1 MGTIAKI
8 EGLDNLLNKLN
19 SIADPET
26 YKEAI
31 DKACRSV
38 EYAAKKNCT
47 GLFEHPTGALKA
59 SITHEV
65 VQEGE
70 QIVGYVGT
78 KVEYAPYQEFG
89 TGKFAENGD
98 GRKTPWAY
106 TDERT
111 GETIWTA
118 GNKPKPFLRPALQD
132 RTERV
137 RQILVAAVNQAQ
149 GQRRNN
155 GGVER
160 G

>member
-1 MGTIAKI
+1 MGTVAKI
-8 EGLDNLLNKLN
+8 EGLDNLLNKLKEVA
-19 SIADPET
+19 SPEI
-26 YKEAI
+26 YEEAI
-31 DKACRSV
+31 AKSCRSV

-47 GLFEHPTGALKA
+47 GLFDNPTGALKA

-65 VQEGE
+65 EQEGG

-78 KVEYAPYQEFG
+78 NIEYAPYQEFG

-118 GNKPKPFLRPALQD
+118 GNKPKPFLRPALQG
-132 RTERV
+132 RRERI
-137 RQILVAAVNQAQ
+137 RQILVAAINQVQ
-149 GQRRNN
+149 GQRRKN
-155 GGVER
+155 GGVKN

>member
-1 MGTIAKI
+1 MGTIATI
-8 EGLDNLLNKLN
+8 EGLDNLLGKLQ
-19 SIADPET
+19 SLGDSTIYED
-26 YKEAI
+26 AI
-31 DKACRSV
+31 EKACRSV
-38 EYAAKKNCT
+38 EYKAKKNCT
-47 GLFEHPTGALKA
+47 GLFDNPTGALKA

-65 VQEGE
+65 VREGG
-70 QIVGYVGT
+70 QIEGYVGT
-78 KVEYAPYQEFG
+78 NVEYAPYQEFG

-118 GNKPKPFLRPALQD
+118 GNEPKPFLRPALQD
-132 RTERV
+132 RTERI